1 MFIKSF
7 GWKNY
12 GFRFIN
18 ESMPKMETKQQHLT
32 IDCSA
37 INILSRFRLN
47 LMSSHNM
54 KIIIWFD
61 RSTKNKHSART
72 KRAISKS
79 VPIHRSMVFTFKWRF
94 LLLPTQKTR
103 TPKMNFRFEW
113 EREKDTCT
121 LLLFCIKTHIFDVT
135 PFNSFNTIKI
145 DVINIK

>member
-1 MFIKSF
+1 
-7 GWKNY
+7 
-12 GFRFIN
+12 
-18 ESMPKMETKQQHLT
+18 MPKMETKQQHLT

-47 LMSSHNM
+47 LMSSHIM

-103 TPKMNFRFEW
+103 TPKMNFRLS
-113 EREKDTCT
+113 ERERERHLHAPTILYKDTHFRC
-121 LLLFCIKTHIFDVT
+121 D
-135 PFNSFNTIKI
+135 SFQFL
-145 DVINIK
+145 